1 MQQYRFRQLDVPS
14 VEELVDSSDV
24 FNELTLRVLP
34 CAGERFSSPV
44 NVRSSPVQGSVFF
57 SPVRVFSF
65 PVQGSFLLPCACEI
79 LPCAGVCFLL
89 PCECEILPCTG
100 ESFFL
105 PCACEIREF
114 RLFPE
119 MKFSPVQFT
128 SAQLPSCRP
137 LPEKWATVV

>member
-1 MQQYRFRQLDVPS
+1 MQHVEQYRFRQLDVPS

-79 LPCAGVCFLL
+79 LPC
-89 PCECEILPCTG
+89 TG
-100 ESFFL
+100 ESLDFFL
-105 PCACEIREF
+105 
-114 RLFPE
+114 
-119 MKFSPVQFT
+119 K
-128 SAQLPSCRP
+128 
-137 LPEKWATVV
+137 

>member
-79 LPCAGVCFLL
+79 LPCAG
-89 PCECEILPCTG
+89 EC
-100 ESFFL
+100 FFL

>member
-34 CAGERFSSPV
+34 CAGE
-44 NVRSSPVQGSVFF
+44 
-57 SPVRVFSF
+57 
-65 PVQGSFLLPCACEI
+65 I
-79 LPCAGVCFLL
+79 LPCTGESFFL
-89 PCECEILPCTG
+89 PCTVEILPCTG

>member
-79 LPCAGVCFLL
+79 LPC
-89 PCECEILPCTG
+89 TG

>member
-79 LPCAGVCFLL
+79 LPC
-89 PCECEILPCTG
+89 TG

-105 PCACEIREF
+105 PCACEIREL

>member
-1 MQQYRFRQLDVPS
+1 MIFFKNKKMQQYRFRQLDVPS

-79 LPCAGVCFLL
+79 LPC
-89 PCECEILPCTG
+89 TG

>member
-79 LPCAGVCFLL
+79 
-89 PCECEILPCTG
+89 
-100 ESFFL
+100 
-105 PCACEIREF
+105 REF

>member
-14 VEELVDSSDV
+14 AEELVDSSDV

-34 CAGERFSSPV
+34 CAG
-44 NVRSSPVQGSVFF
+44 
-57 SPVRVFSF
+57 
-65 PVQGSFLLPCACEI
+65 
-79 LPCAGVCFLL
+79 
-89 PCECEILPCTG
+89 EILPCTG